1 MQVKRLKGEGFRNLL
16 AFDFEPS
23 EGINLIVGEN
33 AQGKTNLVEALWLF
47 TGTKSFRGSKD
58 KELITLGKGK
68 AHLKLDFL
76 TEGILREAEIVI
88 ENKRVCFLD
97 TKRLKGP
104 AEMVGKFCAVVFSPS
119 DLRLIKEG
127 PSERRRFLDL
137 AIAQLYPSY
146 VNISKQYA
154 KAVAQR
160 NSIIKNYEY
169 MDGGEELLSAFE
181 AEICS
186 LGQQI
191 EKYRINY
198 CSLLKNSIH
207 KIYDG
212 ISSMREELE
221 IEYLATGG
229 EDLAEK
235 LYKSRSHDKF
245 SGVTSVGPHRDDI
258 EFLLNGISARNF
270 GSQGQQR
277 SIALALKLT
286 EADILTKKT
295 GERPIAI
302 LDDVMS
308 ELDLSRQN
316 YILNHIKDWQV
327 FITCCDP
334 NIPALLNVGK
344 VFTATNGKIKAN

>member
-1 MQVKRLKGEGFRNLL
+1 MLVKRLKGDGFRNLL
-16 AFDFEPS
+16 SFDFEPS

-58 KELITLGKGK
+58 KEMITLGKEK
-68 AHLKLDFL
+68 ASLKLDFMS
-76 TEGILREAEIVI
+76 EGILREAEIKI
-88 ENKRVCFLD
+88 ENKRSFKLD
-97 TKRLKGP
+97 TKKLRGP
-104 AEMVGKFCAVVFSPS
+104 SEMIGNFCAVVFSPS
-119 DLRLIKEG
+119 DLSLIKEG
-127 PSERRRFLDL
+127 PSERRRFLDI

-146 VNISKQYA
+146 VNIIKQYT
-154 KAVAQR
+154 KAVTQR
-160 NSIIKNYEY
+160 NSIIKEYENIPS
-169 MDGGEELLSAFE
+169 GEELLSVFE

-186 LGQQI
+186 LGQEI
-191 EKYRINY
+191 VKYRTNY
-198 CSLLKNSIH
+198 CSLLKTSIQ
-207 KIYDG
+207 KIYGG

-221 IEYLATGG
+221 IKYLSSGG

-235 LYKSRSHDKF
+235 LYKARKTDKF

-258 EFLLNGISARNF
+258 EFLINGISARSF

-286 EADILTKKT
+286 EADILTNKT

-316 YILNHIKDWQV
+316 YVLNHIKDWQV

-344 VFTATNGKIKAN
+344 VFTVENGKTKKI